1 MTHHFTVDVEEYF
14 QVAAFERYIPRTRWD
29 QLESRVTANT
39 MALVELLAENSQRA
53 TFFVLGWVAERAPGL
68 VRTIAAAGHE
78 IASHGWDHRRVIH
91 ETPEEFRAGVRRSK
105 QALEEITGVRVLGY
119 RAPSFSI
126 VPGREWALD
135 ILLEEGYTYDSSL
148 FPIHRPGYGYASAL
162 RDPHWLDRPT
172 GRLAELPP
180 ATLRRFGVNFP
191 AAGGAYLRLLPH
203 SLVRA
208 AIRDAERRGMP
219 ATLYIH
225 PWELD
230 AAQPRLPVSFATRIR
245 HYGGLQRTVP
255 RLRRLFE
262 EFRFRPIADHLPALA
277 AS

>member
-1 MTHHFTVDVEEYF
+1 MVHRRVRHHT
-14 QVAAFERYIPRTRWD
+14 
-29 QLESRVTANT
+29 
-39 MALVELLAENSQRA
+39 
-53 TFFVLGWVAERAPGL
+53 
-68 VRTIAAAGHE
+68 AGHHV
-78 IASHGWDHRRVIH
+78 SHHRRVIH

-230 AAQPRLPVSFATRIR
+230 AAQPRLPVSLATRIR